1 MSRDVISLILGA
13 AALLVPAVACSIGAR
28 SRLPDALRYPLGGAA
43 SAAFACSAILLYF
56 AALTELK

>member
-13 AALLVPAVACSIGAR
+13 AALLVLAAGCSIGAR
-28 SRLPDALRYPLGGAA
+28 SRLPDALRFQLGGAA
-43 SAAFACSAILLYF
+43 TGAFAGSAILLYF